1 MLETNQLMR
10 NVIDPKFADLAKGH
24 VIEGLNEVDLTKLA
38 GKMSDM
44 KLDDD
49 GSDDEDD
56 KKP

>member
-1 MLETNQLMR
+1 MMMFKWK
-10 NVIDPKFADLAKGH
+10 VIIKPK
-24 VIEGLNEVDLTKLA
+24 T
-38 GKMSDM
+38 M